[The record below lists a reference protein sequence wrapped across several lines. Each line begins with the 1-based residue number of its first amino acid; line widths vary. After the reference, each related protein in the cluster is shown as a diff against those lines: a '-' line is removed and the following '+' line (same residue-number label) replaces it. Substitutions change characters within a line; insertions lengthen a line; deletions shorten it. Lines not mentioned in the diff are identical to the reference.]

1 MNTETQ
7 TKTIVK
13 KSYAYLA
20 FPSAT
25 WFLWA
30 LFLPLYRPIHIIAV
44 ALLSFCT
51 AKLGKLLFPD
61 KVYTYEEPIHE
72 PEPEKTGNA
81 ELDAL
86 VQERNKA
93 VAQMRTLN
101 DQIPGEKMS
110 MTIQKIESTTKLI
123 FSAVI
128 TDPEKIPDIRRFLDY
143 YLPTA
148 IKLMSTYARLD
159 AAGLESDNIR
169 ETKRKIED
177 ALNHVADAFKQQ
189 LEKLFND
196 DVLDISAEITVME
209 NLLKQEGL
217 DTAMSLN
224 TDNPI
229 TLSLSVGEN

>member
-1 MNTETQ
+1 MNTRTNTVVE
-7 TKTIVK
+7 
-13 KSYAYLA
+13 KSYVYMA
-20 FPSAT
+20 FASAT
-25 WFLWA
+25 WVLWA

-44 ALLSFCT
+44 TILSLCT
-51 AKLGKLLFPD
+51 ARIGKWLYPD
-61 KVYTYEEPIHE
+61 KVYTYEEPATE

-81 ELDAL
+81 ELDAII
-86 VQERNKA
+86 QERDKA
-93 VAQMRTLN
+93 VAQMRSLN

-110 MTIQKIESTTKLI
+110 ATIQKIETTTKLI

-159 AAGLESDNIR
+159 AAGLESNNILD
-169 ETKRKIED
+169 TKKKIED
-177 ALNHVADAFKQQ
+177 ALDRVADAFKQQ
-189 LEKLFND
+189 LEKLFGD